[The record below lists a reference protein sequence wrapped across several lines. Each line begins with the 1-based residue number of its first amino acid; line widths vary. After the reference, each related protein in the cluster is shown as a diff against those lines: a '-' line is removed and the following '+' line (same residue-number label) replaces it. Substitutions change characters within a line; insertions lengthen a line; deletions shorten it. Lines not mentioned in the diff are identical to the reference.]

1 MSPSIS
7 FPPSGSAA
15 IETLDGSNWPSWAS
29 RITALLR
36 MNGLKDHIIKE
47 LPADADADKKKDWD
61 AKQDMVLGV
70 LEMYCQKDV
79 WTSVGDDSKFA
90 SCKSKWDELK
100 RVYGGVGSMSSFNT
114 WVALTSTA
122 LEESSPMLAQLQKLN
137 DARITLENNDMKI
150 TDLQFCFILIKAL
163 PESYS
168 AVASTILATGDPTSL
183 APQKIQDR
191 ILNEEGRRS
200 GASASLNKIAP
211 IKRKGDKGDKS
222 KIKCHY
228 CQKIGHKSNECR
240 KKKRDAEEKDR
251 KEKKGDGMHTTK
263 SVNAHITTATI
274 EEIDDNDDLPV
285 SLYAAS

>member
-1 MSPSIS
+1 MGPSIS

-15 IETLDGSNWPSWAS
+15 IETLDGSNWPTWAS

-36 MNGLKDHIIKE
+36 MNGLKNFITEENPNPSDE
-47 LPADADADKKKDWD
+47 DKTKDWD

-79 WTSVGDDSKFA
+79 WTLVADDSKFK
-90 SCKSKWDELK
+90 SCKTKWDEIK

-114 WVALTSTA
+114 WVALTGTA
-122 LEESSPMLAQLQKLN
+122 LDEASPIQPQFQKMN

-163 PESYS
+163 PDSYT
-168 AVASTILATGDPTSL
+168 AVALTILATGEPSDLS
-183 APQKIQDR
+183 PQKIQDR

-211 IKRKGDKGDKS
+211 IKRKGDKADKS
-222 KIKCHY
+222 KVKCHY
-228 CQKIGHKSNECR
+228 CQKLGHKANECR
-240 KKKRDAEEKDR
+240 KKKRDAEEKEK
-251 KEKKGDGMHTTK
+251 KEKL
-263 SVNAHITTATI
+263 SLIHI
-274 EEIDDNDDLPV
+274 
-285 SLYAAS
+285 